1 MPMKVLNLRSTYSLL
16 LPVAVLI
23 GTASWA
29 ANPDAANGRVQVTV
43 TVSGAGK
50 QNPPRLRS
58 HDVMV
63 FQDNQRR
70 PVLDLTPVS
79 TSAQGSDLAILIDGS
94 LASQVALQFN
104 DLRAFIGGLP
114 VSTRIG

>member
-1 MPMKVLNLRSTYSLL
+1 MKVSNLRSIYSLL
-16 LPVAVLI
+16 LPVAVFI
-23 GTASWA
+23 GTGSWA
-29 ANPDAANGRVQVTV
+29 ANPDTANGRVQVTV
-43 TVSGAGK
+43 TVSGTGK

-63 FQDNQRR
+63 FEDNQRR

-94 LASQVALQFN
+94 LASHVALQFS
-104 DLRAFIGGLP
+104 DLRAFIDALP
-114 VSTRIG
+114 PPDA